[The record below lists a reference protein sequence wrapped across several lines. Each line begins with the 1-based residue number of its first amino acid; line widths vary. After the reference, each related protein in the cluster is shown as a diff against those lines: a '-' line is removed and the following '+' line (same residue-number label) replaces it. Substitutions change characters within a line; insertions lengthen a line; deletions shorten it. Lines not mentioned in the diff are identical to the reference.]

1 MKTYVSICFLFF
13 SILQIA
19 WAQPST
25 GFNYQAVVREGNE
38 VLKNTVVSIQFFIH
52 RGAENGPVSYQEVFL
67 DTMTNEYGL
76 LNLQIGRG
84 IPESGRF
91 DTLAWGAAPYFL
103 EVKLKKDEAGE
114 FIKMGDATEILHAPQ
129 PLSGGGRFV
138 GIAPIFGFDEG
149 AAQIIGASWQ
159 AVTRT
164 QYGSLEG
171 MFPQPVHPG
180 TVRQYYLYI
189 RKADDI
195 NECAENTQWRFWFTW
210 ANSPGHEFAVRR
222 NWGPLKEGSYHIIE
236 TLPTITQI
244 PGNNHY
250 WRLEARIPESCPDRE
265 MRIFGIHVMAVDV
278 PGGQNPALNL
288 NIDPA
293 PGISA
298 KYLLGGGDGGI
309 LYDPSGFCRLRGQ
322 VEINL
327 ESGSGPS
334 GRDGLIIKSSSDNTE
349 SVILTNT
356 EGFLFYRTENRGP
369 ANVTARSLTITGGDV
384 TEARHSTTGEQFPP
398 GSVVIFDE
406 TQQGRVRLAETPY
419 DKKVAGVI
427 SGAGK
432 YFAGVCLLQEELAKG
447 AMPVAQA
454 GSVEVLAIG
463 PIEVGDLLTSSRAP
477 GFAMA
482 AKNRRKRE
490 GAVIGKAVT
499 SLHAGERG
507 LVEMQIEKH

>member
-19 WAQPST
+19 WAQP
-25 GFNYQAVVREGNE
+25 GFNYQAVVREGNA
-38 VLKNTVVSIQFFIH
+38 VLSNTIVSIRFSIH
-52 RGAENGPVSYQEVFL
+52 RDAENGPISYQEVFQ
-67 DTMTNEYGL
+67 DEMTNEYGL

-84 IPESGRF
+84 FPESGIF

-103 EVKLKKDEAGE
+103 EVHLKKEGANE
-114 FIKMGDATEILHAPQ
+114 FIQLGDATEILHAPQ
-129 PLSGGGRFV
+129 PLAGGGRFV

-149 AAQIIGASWQ
+149 AAQIIGTSWQ
-159 AVTRT
+159 VVTRT

-189 RKADDI
+189 RKADNI
-195 NECAENTQWRFWFTW
+195 NECAENSQWRFWFSW
-210 ANSPGHEFAVRR
+210 ENSPGHEFTVPRD
-222 NWGPLKEGSYHIIE
+222 WGPVNEGNYHIIE
-236 TLPTITQI
+236 TLPTIPQT
-244 PGNNHY
+244 PGNTHY
-250 WRLEARIPESCPDRE
+250 WRLEARIPESCPDKE
-265 MRIFGIHVMAVDV
+265 MRIFGIYVMAIDV
-278 PGGQNPALNL
+278 PGGQNPPLNL
-288 NIDPA
+288 NIDPT
-293 PGISA
+293 PGVSA

-309 LYDPSGFCRLRGQ
+309 LYDPNGFCRLRGQ
-322 VEINL
+322 FEINL

-369 ANVTARSLTITGGDV
+369 AKITAKSLTITGGDV
-384 TEARHSTTGEQFPP
+384 TEARHSTTGEQFAP
-398 GSVVIFDE
+398 GSVVVFDE
-406 TQQGRVRLAETPY
+406 TQQGRIRLATTPY

-447 AMPVAQA
+447 ALPVAQS
-454 GSVEVLAIG
+454 GSVEVLAVG
-463 PIEVGDLLTSSRAP
+463 PVEVGGLLTSSWEP
-477 GFAMA
+477 GYAMA
-482 AKNRRKRE
+482 AKNRRKRQ

-499 SLHAGERG
+499 ALKAGERG